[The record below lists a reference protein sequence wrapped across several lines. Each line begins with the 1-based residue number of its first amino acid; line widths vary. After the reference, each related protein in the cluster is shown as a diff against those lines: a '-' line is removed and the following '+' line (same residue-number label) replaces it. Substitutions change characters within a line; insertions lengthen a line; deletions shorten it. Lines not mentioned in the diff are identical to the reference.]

1 MSPIDPQDAWPDATT
16 LREAQNYIR
25 AYTRGAG
32 VFELPEYLA
41 WPDWEQW
48 IGLLEWLESRTT
60 A

>member
-1 MSPIDPQDAWPDATT
+1 VAT

-25 AYTRGAG
+25 AYSRGLG

-48 IGLLEWLESRTT
+48 GLLIDWLGNRSSLP
-60 A
+60 